1 MSNILVTGAAGFIG
15 STLVESLLVDKSN
28 IVTGVDSFT
37 DYYDP
42 ALKRANIASITSSRF
57 NLISQDI
64 AELDLRNLLEDVEVV
79 YHLAGQPGV
88 RRSWGTEFSE
98 YVRCNIESTQL
109 LLEASRSAPKMSRFV
124 YASSSS
130 VYGDAE
136 SYPTRESDRPAPLS
150 PYGVSKLAAEHLVS
164 LYAKNFE
171 LPGTSLRFFTV
182 YGPRQR
188 PDMAFRRFIVDAL
201 NGVPIN
207 VYGDGSQ
214 VREFT
219 HVDDIVRALTRAA
232 ERPILPGTVM
242 NISGGDSISVNEVIA
257 VLQDVLGSPIAVKKT
272 QPVAGDVFRTGGSTE
287 TAREVLGWTPE
298 ISIETGLK
306 SEVDWVLSHEIHRQP
321 EALR

>member
-15 STLVESLLVDKSN
+15 STLVESLLLDKSN
-28 IVTGVDSFT
+28 VVTGVDSFT

-42 ALKRANIASITSSRF
+42 ALKHANIAPITSPRF
-57 NLISQDI
+57 KLIGQDI
-64 AELDLRNLLEDVEVV
+64 AELDLPELLEDIEVI

-109 LLEASRSAPKMSRFV
+109 LLEASRRAPKLSRFV

-130 VYGDAE
+130 VYGNAE
-136 SYPTRESDRPAPLS
+136 SYPTRESDLPAPLS
-150 PYGVSKLAAEHLVS
+150 PYGVSKLAGEHLVS
-164 LYAKNFE
+164 LYAKNFG

-182 YGPRQR
+182 YGPKQR

-201 NGVPIN
+201 NEVPIN
-207 VYGDGSQ
+207 VYGDGTQ

-219 HVDDIVRALTRAA
+219 HVDDIVRALMRASD
-232 ERPILPGTVM
+232 RPILPGTVM
-242 NISGGDSISVNEVIA
+242 NISGGDSISVNEVIS
-257 VLQDVLGSPIAVKKT
+257 VLQDILGAPIAVKKT

-287 TAREVLGWTPE
+287 TARDILDWSPS
-298 ISIETGLK
+298 ISIEAGLK
-306 SEVDWVLSHEIHRQP
+306 TEVDWVVSNEIHLKP
-321 EALR
+321 ETPR